1 MMLFLRFFTGFL
13 TQVFPFG
20 FLCIYPFKNHFRFAK
35 KKTVLFSVILVF
47 SLAAIFAAASCI
59 FAVCTKDSDSY
70 YGYTIVNSF
79 FFVCLLVCLFWYLYI
94 IRAIWQKKCFIF
106 FFALT
111 SALTITSTSNLILA
125 AVPSEQKYHLLPYA
139 AYTIP
144 VLLLTTAVIL
154 PFLYLILK
162 HYFIP
167 MKETLSKREYSYL
180 SVFSI
185 LIFIMLAGVLS
196 YLDYGYL
203 LHTPMALFLYI
214 SLFIT
219 IFIIYAIFFRMYLLS
234 HEKYIAQQ
242 NSLQMQ
248 YQIELRDE
256 QYRHIQENIENN
268 RRLRHDLKHHLLTL
282 QGFLADHSPE
292 KAAAYLQE
300 YVATYSDYEVENFC
314 ANPIVNML
322 LTHYS
327 ALAKDQQITFRIRI
341 NIPDQLSIQ
350 ESDLSVL
357 LGNLLENAMLAAG
370 NADKPHRFIHLNMIC
385 SGNSLVITVDN
396 GFDGKLRTENNKYL
410 STKPEHTGIGLS
422 SLSLLAK
429 KYHGGV
435 SFSNEDMVFHSSIM
449 LELEE
454 TR

>member
-1 MMLFLRFFTGFL
+1 
-13 TQVFPFG
+13 
-20 FLCIYPFKNHFRFAK
+20 
-35 KKTVLFSVILVF
+35 
-47 SLAAIFAAASCI
+47 
-59 FAVCTKDSDSY
+59 
-70 YGYTIVNSF
+70 
-79 FFVCLLVCLFWYLYI
+79 
-94 IRAIWQKKCFIF
+94 
-106 FFALT
+106 
-111 SALTITSTSNLILA
+111 
-125 AVPSEQKYHLLPYA
+125 
-139 AYTIP
+139 
-144 VLLLTTAVIL
+144 
-154 PFLYLILK
+154 
-162 HYFIP
+162 
-167 MKETLSKREYSYL
+167 
-180 SVFSI
+180 
-185 LIFIMLAGVLS
+185 
-196 YLDYGYL
+196 
-203 LHTPMALFLYI
+203 
-214 SLFIT
+214 
-219 IFIIYAIFFRMYLLS
+219 MYLLS

-248 YQIELRDE
+248 YQIKLRDE

-370 NADKPHRFIHLNMIC
+370 NADKPHRFIHLNMTC

-422 SLSLLAK
+422 SLSLLTK